1 MISRKLILAS
11 ASPRRRELLSLICPD
26 FEVLPSEFDE
36 SNMPS
41 DLPPMDHVVMSAKE
55 KAMDVAAKVTD
66 GIVIGSDTVVSIDEH
81 ILGKP
86 QDERDAARMLR
97 MLSGR
102 THQVYTGI
110 HVIDVRRNERRERS
124 GFECTDVCFRELTDG
139 MIERYIATGEPMD
152 KAGAYAIQGRGSVL
166 IKGISGCY
174 FNVVGLPVY
183 KLGLILEESGLE
195 ALTCR

>member
-1 MISRKLILAS
+1 MISHRLILAS

-26 FEVLPSEFDE
+26 FEVVPSGFDE

-41 DLPPMDHVVMSAKE
+41 DLSPKDHVIMSAKE
-55 KAMDVAAKVTD
+55 KAQDVTAKVTD
-66 GIVIGSDTVVSIDEH
+66 GIVIGSDTVVSVDEQ

-86 QDERDAARMLR
+86 QDECDAARMLR

-102 THQVYTGI
+102 THHVYTGI
-110 HVIDVRRNERRERS
+110 HVIDIRKDERRERS
-124 GFECTDVCFRELTDG
+124 DFECTDVRFRELTDR

-183 KLGLILEESGLE
+183 KLGLILEEFGLE